1 MVYASVRVCVYT
13 VQPRQNLKSCC
24 VRFVWIHKTQKNS
37 LFFSL
42 SPSLFLLFPFDGSL
56 AVRFYCVFLCIGT
69 HLCVLNVQHCYC
81 CRCCFASK
89 HHDAFTIFTIS
100 TSFSSY
106 WTLLCLIFFFFF
118 FKKESER
125 TRTKSRFTSKNKV
138 IHQDQNKNKC
148 YFVEFERDKQEK
160 LTAKEINK

>member
-1 MVYASVRVCVYT
+1 MYCERNGKWWCACVYT

-69 HLCVLNVQHCYC
+69 HLGVCVCECVERSPLLLLPLLLCLKTSRCVQVN
-81 CRCCFASK
+81 
-89 HHDAFTIFTIS
+89 IFTIS

-118 FKKESER
+118 EKESER
-125 TRTKSRFTSKNKV
+125 TRAKSRFTPKKRTYTSRS
-138 IHQDQNKNKC
+138 
-148 YFVEFERDKQEK
+148 EQE
-160 LTAKEINK
+160 